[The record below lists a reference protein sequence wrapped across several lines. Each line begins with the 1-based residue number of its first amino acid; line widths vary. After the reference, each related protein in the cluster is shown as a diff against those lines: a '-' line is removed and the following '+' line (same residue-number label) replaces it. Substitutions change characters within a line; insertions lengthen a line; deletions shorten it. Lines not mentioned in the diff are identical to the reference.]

1 MKKTEFL
8 ARLRQKLFIL
18 PQRELED
25 TLEYYSE
32 MIDDYIENGCTPEE
46 AVAKMGGVEN
56 VAAQVLAG
64 TQTPVS
70 QTDGVK
76 KQKKGGTMILL
87 LILGFPLWFP
97 LLVAAFCILLALAVV
112 VATLAMV
119 VPWSLVV
126 SFGASALG
134 LLIATPII
142 CVGEGIPAMILTL
155 GAALMLG
162 ALCIFCLWVGLRLT
176 KLAAKGIAAMFKGT
190 CKLIFGR
197 R

>member
-1 MKKTEFL
+1 MKKAEFL

-32 MIDDYIENGCTPEE
+32 MIDDYVENGCTPEE

-64 TQTPVS
+64 TQTSTS
-70 QTDGVK
+70 QTDGAK
-76 KQKKGGTMILL
+76 KGKKGGNMLLL

-97 LLVAAFCILLALAVV
+97 LLIAAFCILLSVAVV
-112 VATLAMV
+112 IATLAMV

-134 LLIATPII
+134 LLIA
-142 CVGEGIPAMILTL
+142 
-155 GAALMLG
+155 GAAILVSESVAAAVFLFGAAMVLG
-162 ALCIFCLWVGLRLT
+162 ALCIFTFWAGIRLT
-176 KLAAKGIAAMFKGT
+176 ALGAKAIGAMFKGVG
-190 CKLIFGR
+190 KLIFGR

>member
-1 MKKTEFL
+1 MTKTEFL

-32 MIDDYIENGCTPEE
+32 MIDDYVENGCTPEE
-46 AVAKMGGVEN
+46 AVAKMGGVKN

-64 TQTPVS
+64 TQTSAS
-70 QTDGVK
+70 QTDGAK
-76 KQKKGGTMILL
+76 KRKRGGNMLLL

-97 LLVAAFCILLALAVV
+97 LLIAAFCILLSVAVV
-112 VATLAMV
+112 IATLAMV

-134 LLIATPII
+134 LLIA
-142 CVGEGIPAMILTL
+142 
-155 GAALMLG
+155 GAAILVHESVAGAIFLFGAAMVLG
-162 ALCIFCLWVGLRLT
+162 ALCIFALWAGIRLT
-176 KLAAKGIAAMFKGT
+176 ALGAKAIGAMFKGVG
-190 CKLIFGR
+190 KLIFGR

>member
-46 AVAKMGGVEN
+46 AVAKMGGIEN

-112 VATLAMV
+112 IATLAMV

-134 LLIATPII
+134 LLTAIPII

>member
-1 MKKTEFL
+1 MTKTEFL

-32 MIDDYIENGCTPEE
+32 MIDDYVENGCTPEE

-64 TQTPVS
+64 TQTPLS
-70 QTDGVK
+70 QTDGAK
-76 KQKKGGTMILL
+76 KRKRGGNMLLL

-97 LLVAAFCILLALAVV
+97 LLIAAFCILLSVAVV
-112 VATLAMV
+112 IAALAMV

-134 LLIATPII
+134 LLIA
-142 CVGEGIPAMILTL
+142 
-155 GAALMLG
+155 GAAILVHESVAGAIFLFGAAMVLG
-162 ALCIFCLWVGLRLT
+162 ALCIFALWAGIRLT
-176 KLAAKGIAAMFKGT
+176 ALGAKAIGAMFKGVG
-190 CKLIFGR
+190 KLIFGR

>member
-1 MKKTEFL
+1 MKKAEFL

-32 MIDDYIENGCTPEE
+32 MIDDYVENGCTPEE

-64 TQTPVS
+64 TQTSAS
-70 QTDGVK
+70 QTDGAK
-76 KQKKGGTMILL
+76 KEKKNGNMLLL

-97 LLVAAFCILLALAVV
+97 LLIAAFCILLSVAVV
-112 VATLAMV
+112 IATLAMV

-134 LLIATPII
+134 LLIAGT
-142 CVGEGIPAMILTL
+142 AILVSESVAAAVFL
-155 GAALMLG
+155 FGAAMVLG
-162 ALCIFCLWVGLRLT
+162 ALCIFALWASIHLSVLG
-176 KLAAKGIAAMFKGT
+176 AKAIGAMFKGVG
-190 CKLIFGR
+190 KLIFGR

>member
-1 MKKTEFL
+1 MKKAEFL

-32 MIDDYIENGCTPEE
+32 MIDDYVENGCTPEE
-46 AVAKMGGVEN
+46 AVAKMGGVDN

-64 TQTPVS
+64 TQTSAS
-70 QTDGVK
+70 QTDGAK
-76 KQKKGGTMILL
+76 KEKKSGNMLLL

-97 LLVAAFCILLALAVV
+97 LLIAAFCILLSVAVV
-112 VATLAMV
+112 IATLAMV

-134 LLIATPII
+134 LLIAGT
-142 CVGEGIPAMILTL
+142 AILVSESVAAAVFL
-155 GAALMLG
+155 FGAAMVLG
-162 ALCIFCLWVGLRLT
+162 ALCIFALWASIHLSVLG
-176 KLAAKGIAAMFKGT
+176 AKAIGAMFKGVG
-190 CKLIFGR
+190 KLIFGR